1 MLNEDS
7 DSLQCDLAETYHLYD
22 MRTLPVR
29 TVAVFSYGLGENSRI
44 KKLLSGQR
52 VSLEIQLLASIA
64 DSLNL
69 LLWTRAKEGTEK
81 PKSILSALIESDRD
95 GYEGFETP
103 EAFEERRK
111 QLIEG
116 GGADG

>member
-1 MLNEDS
+1 MLNKDS
-7 DSLQCDLAETYHLYD
+7 DSLQCDLAETYGIYN
-22 MRTLPVR
+22 MRSLPVR
-29 TVAVFSYGLGENSRI
+29 TVAVFSYGLGDESRI
-44 KKLLSGQR
+44 KKKLSGQQ
-52 VSLEIQLLASIA
+52 VSMQIQLMASIA

-69 LLWTRAKEGTEK
+69 LLWTRSKEGTEK